1 MQWPHLICAVESA
14 TAAESVSACEATELH
29 RGSFPPIAILHS
41 RIQLVAPYRIHK
53 LVSGRNAKQQVS
65 EANIVVLTH

>member
-14 TAAESVSACEATELH
+14 TAAESVSACQATELH

-53 LVSGRNAKQQVS
+53 FVFGRNAKQQVS
-65 EANIVVLTH
+65 EAQYATT